1 MITYL
6 ILLVQAA
13 MGLVER
19 LAPRR
24 PFSHG
29 VATRWLGNFGL
40 AAGGIAL
47 ASGLIAVGGSVTVA
61 IWCAQN
67 EVGLLYRLADPPP
80 LAAQVVLAFVALDV
94 CMWLQHWI
102 QHKVPFL
109 WRAHRVHHTDLDVDF
124 TTSFRFHP
132 FEAVW
137 AVAWR
142 SLLVAVLG
150 LPIAGVLLYQLV
162 LQLVGPL
169 SHASLRIPERVDA
182 VARKLLVTPD
192 LHRVHHSARAPETD
206 RNFGVVL
213 SVWDRLFRT
222 YQAQPEK
229 GHLDMELGLQGHRD
243 PRALHL
249 GQLLILPF
257 RPQDER

>member
-1 MITYL
+1 MIAYVTA
-6 ILLVQAA
+6 LLLAA
-13 MGLVER
+13 LGLVER

-24 PFSHG
+24 PFAQG
-29 VATRWLGNFGL
+29 VAIRWLGNFGL

-47 ASGLIAVGGSVTVA
+47 ASGLIAVGGALTVA
-61 IWCAQN
+61 IWCEQN
-67 EVGLLYRLADPPP
+67 GVGLLHRIASPPP
-80 LAAQVVLAFVALDV
+80 LAAQLILAFVTLDV

-102 QHKVPFL
+102 QHKVPIL
-109 WRAHRVHHTDLDVDF
+109 WRVHRVHHTDLDVDF

-142 SLLVAVLG
+142 SLLVAALG
-150 LPIAGVLLYQLV
+150 LPIAGVFLYQIV

-169 SHASLRIPERVDA
+169 SHASLRIPERADA
-182 VARKLLVTPD
+182 VVRTLLVTPD

-243 PRALHL
+243 PRALNLGHL
-249 GQLLILPF
+249 LLLPF
-257 RPQDER
+257 RPQDDR